1 MIKRV
6 RRPSRL
12 SGEVIP
18 PSDKSVS
25 HRAILLN
32 SISRGRATVSN
43 LLLGNDCISTMTCLQ
58 ALGARIQL
66 DPSSPNTVR
75 IEGIA
80 DQGLHE
86 ADNVLDAGNSGTTI
100 RLLTGL
106 LAVQPFLS
114 IITGDSSLRSRPM
127 GRVIHPLR
135 LMGANIW
142 GKGNDSLAPLAIK
155 GGKLHGITYTTPVAS
170 AQLKSALLI
179 AALFSTGETTIREP
193 AESRDH
199 TELML
204 QAMGARLEK
213 KGCEITL
220 HPLSA
225 PLKAIDLDIPGDIS
239 AAACWLVAGAIHPN
253 ASIIIR
259 GVGIN
264 PTRTGIIDVLLEM
277 GAKLKIENRRW
288 QGSEPVADLLIES
301 SELKGTHIGGEIIPR
316 TIDELPLVALAACIA
331 SGTTIIRDAAELR
344 VKESDRIST
353 TIEELSKLGAQIE
366 ERPDGMIIHG
376 GTRLQGAECSSH
388 DDHRLAMLTA
398 IAGMAASGE
407 TVLHNAEAVDI
418 SYPDFWQNM
427 ERFMG
432 GQAR

>member
-1 MIKRV
+1 M
-6 RRPSRL
+6 

-32 SISRGRATVSN
+32 SIARGRATVSN

-155 GGKLHGITYTTPVAS
+155 GGKLHGITYPTPVAS

-264 PTRTGIIDVLLEM
+264 PTRTGIIDVLLQM

-376 GTRLQGAECSSH
+376 GRRLQGAECSSH

-427 ERFMG
+427 ERFIG